1 MQSVRSGDCY
11 HHHHHSHFILHD
23 FCQLRHI
30 QRVRRKRRLER
41 ELFHQYSYSDVDDLE
56 QQMTGDFESVIDTQ
70 FVAFNDRAGKNL
82 HEDTSVVRFLILRN
96 SMWNNWIGKLKCS
109 RKQIGIVLGEN

>member
-1 MQSVRSGDCY
+1 MQKVRSGDCY
-11 HHHHHSHFILHD
+11 HHHHDHHSHFIPLHD

-70 FVAFNDRAGKNL
+70 FVAFNDRADKNL
-82 HEDTSVVRFLILRN
+82 HEDTSVVRFFIL
-96 SMWNNWIGKLKCS
+96 
-109 RKQIGIVLGEN
+109 